1 MLKLHSCTAESLPQA
16 TLTGSTLPEG
26 VVWIDMMDAT
36 AAEITAVEH
45 ATGLHVP
52 TLAELSEIETSS
64 RLRTQD
70 GVLYLSAP
78 IVYRQAPASDGS
90 VPLTTSVGFVL
101 CERLLITVRFARLTA
116 FTTFA
121 EQSAALIPSPPN
133 SAAIFVG
140 LIDAIIDRIA
150 DVLEGVGADLDQISR
165 RVFRP
170 DSVEAPSRRPAK
182 EDADL
187 REILRRIGRNGDLTS
202 KIRDS
207 LLGIGRIVPYTAS
220 VGKGWIRPELMPR
233 LEVQRQDITSLN
245 DYDAHLTNKVQLL
258 LDATLGLINI
268 EQNNIIKV
276 LTVVSVVGVP
286 PTFFASLYGMN
297 FHNMPELNWT
307 YGYPYGLALIAL
319 SAIGPLIWFKLRG
332 WL

>member
-1 MLKLHSCTAESLPQA
+1 MLTLHSCSSACANIPGLLDARVMPP
-16 TLTGSTLPEG
+16 GI
-26 VVWIDMMDAT
+26 VWIDLLDAT
-36 AAEITAVEH
+36 QAEIAAVERI
-45 ATGLHVP
+45 TRLHLP

-64 RLRTQD
+64 RLRTKD

-78 IVYRQAPASDGS
+78 LVYRSLPINQQS
-90 VPLTTSVGFVL
+90 VPYTTPVGFVL
-101 CERLLITVRFARLTA
+101 SRELLVTVRFAPLVA
-116 FTTFA
+116 FTNFA
-121 EQSAALIPSPPN
+121 GDAASADTAHPS
-133 SAAIFVG
+133 SAGAFLG
-140 LIDAIIDRIA
+140 LIDAIVDRLA
-150 DVLEGVGADLDQISR
+150 DVLESVGADLDQISQ
-165 RVFRP
+165 RVFRTDP
-170 DSVEAPSRRPAK
+170 SVGKPAR

-207 LLGIGRIVPYTAS
+207 LLGISRIVPYTAA
-220 VGKGWIRPELMPR
+220 VGAAWIAPELLPR
-233 LEVQRQDITSLN
+233 LEVQRQDIVSLS
-245 DYDAHLTNKVQLL
+245 DYDMHLTNKVQLL

-297 FHNMPELNWT
+297 FHNMPELSWT
-307 YGYPYGLALIAL
+307 YGYQYGLALILL
-319 SAIGPLIWFKLRG
+319 SAIGPLVWFKVRG